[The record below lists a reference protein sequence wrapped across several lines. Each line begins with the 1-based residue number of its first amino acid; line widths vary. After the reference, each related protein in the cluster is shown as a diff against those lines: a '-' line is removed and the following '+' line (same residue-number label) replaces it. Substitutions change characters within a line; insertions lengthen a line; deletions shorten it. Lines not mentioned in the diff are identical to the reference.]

1 MITVYSKHGCP
12 FCVKTVGLL
21 ESYGMDFN
29 EVKIDE
35 DDVAKDFVVGE
46 GHRTVPQLYVKDTLL
61 VEGGYD
67 GLSKVPQALIEMRVA
82 ELLADYEA
90 SQK

>member
-1 MITVYSKHGCP
+1 MITIYSKNGCP
-12 FCVKTVGLL
+12 FCVRAVDLL
-21 ESYGMDFN
+21 EGYDIEFC

-35 DDVAKDFVVGE
+35 DNLAKDFVVGE

-67 GLSKVPQALIEMRVA
+67 GLSKVPEELIRARVD
-82 ELLADYEA
+82 EILDYYDTHA
-90 SQK
+90 K

>member
-1 MITVYSKHGCP
+1 MITIYSKNGCP
-12 FCVKTVGLL
+12 FCVKAVDLL
-21 ESYGMDFN
+21 EGYDIEFC

-35 DDVAKDFVVGE
+35 DDLAKDFVVDE

-67 GLSKVPQALIEMRVA
+67 GLSKVPVELIRARVD
-82 ELLADYEA
+82 EILDYYETHA
-90 SQK
+90 K

>member
-1 MITVYSKHGCP
+1 MITIYSKNGCP
-12 FCVKTVGLL
+12 FCVRAVDLL
-21 ESYGMDFN
+21 EGYDIEFC

-35 DDVAKDFVVGE
+35 DNLAKDFVVGE

-67 GLSKVPQALIEMRVA
+67 GLSKVPEELIRARVD
-82 ELLADYEA
+82 EILDYYETHA
-90 SQK
+90 K

>member
-1 MITVYSKHGCP
+1 MITIYSKNGCP
-12 FCVKTVGLL
+12 FCVRAVDLL
-21 ESYGMDFN
+21 EGYDIEFC

-35 DDVAKDFVVGE
+35 DNLAKDFVVGE

-67 GLSKVPQALIEMRVA
+67 GLSKVPEELIRARVG
-82 ELLADYEA
+82 EILDYYDTHA
-90 SQK
+90 K

>member
-12 FCVKTVGLL
+12 YCVKAVGLL

-35 DDVAKDFVVGE
+35 DDVARDFVVGE

-82 ELLADYEA
+82 ELVADYEA